1 MLFIL
6 KALLKPAL
14 VLSLIVMLVFGATL
28 PAEAAR
34 SGGRIGGGSFRAPSR
49 SYSAPSRGTG
59 GYGGGGYGYSGGGVG
74 FPLILPFLGF
84 GGFGSLLS
92 IIVVIA
98 VANIVMGALR
108 GAGGGSMGGSALES
122 DNPPVSIVQIQ
133 VGLLASARELKKEL
147 DDLALSA
154 DTSTPEGRV
163 AVLQEA
169 GLALLRHPEYWV
181 YGSSDSDQGLLSAAE
196 AKFNQLSLMERS
208 KFSAETLTNVNNQL
222 RQSQHKSLTGD
233 AAELAAIQNGG
244 GDYILVTIIA
254 AALGNLTTKPVNDS
268 SDLRQALQSLS
279 SVGADR
285 LLAVEVLWTP
295 QADGD
300 TLTQDDIIAAY
311 PDLKLV

>member
-74 FPLILPFLGF
+74 FPLSLPFLGF

>member
-1 MLFIL
+1 
-6 KALLKPAL
+6 
-14 VLSLIVMLVFGATL
+14 
-28 PAEAAR
+28 
-34 SGGRIGGGSFRAPSR
+34 
-49 SYSAPSRGTG
+49 
-59 GYGGGGYGYSGGGVG
+59 
-74 FPLILPFLGF
+74 
-84 GGFGSLLS
+84 
-92 IIVVIA
+92 
-98 VANIVMGALR
+98 MGALR
-108 GAGGGSMGGSALES
+108 GAGGGSMGGNALES

-154 DTSTPEGRV
+154 DTGTPEGRA

-181 YGSSDSDQGLLSAAE
+181 YGSCDSDQGLLSAAE

-222 RQSQHKSLTGD
+222 RQSLQKSLTGD

-244 GDYILVTIIA
+244 GDYILVTLIA
-254 AALGNLTTKPVNDS
+254 AALGNLTTKPINDS

-295 QADGD
+295 QAEGD